1 MYQEIKR
8 DHWRVKNLE
17 WTEDDYFIGLKT
29 KMGVGKRYY

>member
-8 DHWRVKNLE
+8 DRWRVKNLE

-29 KMGVGKRYY
+29 IMGVRERYY